1 MSASTFYLA
10 LFCCGGLG
18 VVSRYLVV
26 QLTMK
31 LGLTALPF
39 GTLLVNVSGGFLI
52 GFLSIWMIAK
62 TNWDAGVQLVVLSGF
77 LGGFTT
83 FSAFSLETL
92 KLIES
97 NQAERAALYVV
108 TSVVL
113 SLGFCLL
120 GLLCAR
126 RLL

>member
-1 MSASTFYLA
+1 MSSFVFYIL

-18 VVSRYLVV
+18 VLSRYLLV

-39 GTLLVNVSGGFLI
+39 GTLLVNVSGSFLI
-52 GFLSIWMIAK
+52 GFLSVWMLTK
-62 TNWDAGVQLVVLSGF
+62 MNWESHLQLLVLSGF

-92 KLIES
+92 KLFEA
-97 NQAERAALYVV
+97 NQTERALLYIAL
-108 TSVVL
+108 SVLL
-113 SLGFCLL
+113 SLLFCLL
-120 GLLCAR
+120 GLIFAR
-126 RLL
+126 RLF